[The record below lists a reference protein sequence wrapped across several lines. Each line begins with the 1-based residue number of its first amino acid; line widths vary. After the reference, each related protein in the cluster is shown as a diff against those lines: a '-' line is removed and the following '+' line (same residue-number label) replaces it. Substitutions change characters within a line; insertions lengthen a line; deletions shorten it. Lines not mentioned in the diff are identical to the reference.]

1 MNCLQVVIIVSHY
14 SSYQLLMHSYMQSYK
29 AQQTMLLCLF
39 FHFFYHLYKMQI
51 NTLIDR
57 QLKRDVQKQSWS
69 QLLANNWTY
78 KLHDQQYVIE
88 NTIELQ
94 QSCIRLLLVF
104 SFLVVFRFQI
114 HSWVVIRSQA
124 FRRNFQIFD
133 KTKQGFILK
142 TTIGKYK

>member
-1 MNCLQVVIIVSHY
+1 MT
-14 SSYQLLMHSYMQSYK
+14 SSLSKLKVTPSFCNAFKIPDNPTASTIYMQSYK

-51 NTLIDR
+51 ITLIDR

-78 KLHDQQYVIE
+78 KLHDQQQVIE

-94 QSCIRLLLVF
+94 QSCIKLLLFF

-114 HSWVVIRSQA
+114 HLWVVIRSQA
-124 FRRNFQIFD
+124 FRRNFQTFD
-133 KTKQGFILK
+133 KFKVRPF
-142 TTIGKYK
+142 